1 MPHLELLLAVA
12 AEFRPEV
19 GDPVVE
25 VKPALFDQ
33 AEKCGDGKPLSR
45 REDGENRIGLHPAG
59 AVGIGPAGPFVQDL
73 FAVEIDRQLAAELLS
88 GGDRLIEQLPD
99 LPAELREWNHCSSP
113 VEVQRSCS
121 VP

>member
-33 AEKCGDGKPLSR
+33 AEKALTLKGSAGSGISAGAGQSDANKTVAVASGDTADAAPIIVLFVVSV
-45 REDGENRIGLHPAG
+45 LAAAG
-59 AVGIGPAGPFVQDL
+59 AVI
-73 FAVEIDRQLAAELLS
+73 IRK
-88 GGDRLIEQLPD
+88 R
-99 LPAELREWNHCSSP
+99 RNM
-113 VEVQRSCS
+113 
-121 VP
+121 